1 MPNWCFCKLTV
12 YGPSEE
18 VNRFANEASTMLAQ
32 DEDERSEISLQKLVP
47 CPPILLGRDH
57 AANPDMDMAAYLA
70 SMKSGANIPL
80 ENDDWY
86 TWRVRNWG
94 TKWDITA
101 KIEKLG
107 PQLKNGKRELVYTFD
122 SAWSPPC
129 AAFERI
135 SEDWPLLK
143 FRLTYR
149 EEGMGVKGSETFGPH
164 PENAVDKNS
173 VA

>member
-1 MPNWCFCKLTV
+1 MTAMQAESVK
-12 YGPSEE
+12 
-18 VNRFANEASTMLAQ
+18 A
-32 DEDERSEISLQKLVP
+32 LVFLNFSVDFVIFLP
-47 CPPILLGRDH
+47 VLFYH
-57 AANPDMDMAAYLA
+57 
-70 SMKSGANIPL
+70 
-80 ENDDWY
+80 WY